1 MSIKVEVHDGEAGWP
16 LAEALDHE
24 CYPPEVMATIV
35 WRDVTW
41 AHADLRIL
49 VRELNKTVCHVGL
62 YFRQGKDS
70 DAPCDIGGI
79 GGVMTAPAVRGR
91 GHAGRAMRLAA
102 DMMEYRGRD
111 FGLLFCEPQNVAFY
125 ERLGW
130 GIFDGDVFCEQPSGR
145 IKFDMM
151 HAMVLPL
158 RCAPRSRVIDLCGL
172 PW

>member
-1 MSIKVEVHDGEAGWP
+1 MGIAVEICFGEDGWP

-24 CYPPEVMATIV
+24 CYPPDVIATTI

-41 AHADLRIL
+41 AHADTRIL
-49 VRELNKTVCHVGL
+49 VREADKAICHVGL
-62 YFRQGKDS
+62 YFRNGKDGE
-70 DAPCDIGGI
+70 APREIGGI
-79 GGVMTAPAVRGR
+79 GAVMTSPRVRGR

-102 DMMEYRGRD
+102 DMMQYQGCD
-111 FGLLFCEPQNVAFY
+111 FGLLFCEPHTVAFY

-130 GIFDGDVFCEQPSGR
+130 LVFDGHVYCEQPSGR

-151 HAMVLPL
+151 HAMILPL
-158 RCAPRSRVIDLCGL
+158 RCSPRSQAIDLCGL